1 MVVDVG
7 EVVEQVVPA
16 VLMQVSRPEVA
27 CQLND
32 VDPPAELVAVRLP
45 LRS

>member
-1 MVVDVG
+1 MVVEVG

-16 VLMQVSRPEVA
+16 VLMQVSLPDVD
-27 CQLND
+27 CHVSD
-32 VDPPAELVAVRLP
+32 VDPAAELVAVRFP